1 MNQERKKNITKIIC
15 LMILTFFHAEL
26 ICQTGSPVVVFPN
39 GGQTLTVGS
48 TVTITWSG
56 TALGTV
62 VGIDYTIDNWV
73 NTTWLNTNFS
83 NPTANSFTWVVPNTP
98 GTQCKVGIFDT
109 SFQGDISDNF
119 FTIAPAAATAP
130 IADFIYTGAP
140 CSNKTISFSDA
151 SSNSPNSW
159 NWSVTPSA
167 TVTNIASQNPG
178 ILFGTPGIYSVTLIS
193 SNSGGSSA
201 PVTKTISINPS
212 PTIHITSSAS
222 VICKGQTVSLTAGGA
237 SNYLWNTGVS
247 GASITL
253 SPTTTTTYSVTGTNT
268 NNCSSTTTHMQN
280 VNACTHLPDINSDS
294 GFISVFPNPAK
305 DIVTVIGTNTP
316 LDGIVVIDVYSSDGK
331 LIQSNSLSPHQ
342 NTISLR
348 NLKPGFYF
356 INRTVKGQSVKT
368 AKLIVE

>member
-1 MNQERKKNITKIIC
+1 MKKKEKNSRLKIIN
-15 LMILTFFHAEL
+15 LLILIFIQIKL
-26 ICQTGSPVVVFPN
+26 VGQTGAPVVVFPN

-56 TALGTV
+56 TALGTI

-83 NPTANSFTWVVPNTP
+83 NPSTNSFTWVVPNTP

-119 FTIAPAAATAP
+119 FTIAPAAVSAP
-130 IADFIYTGAP
+130 TADFIYTGAP

-167 TVTNIASQNPG
+167 TVNNAASQNPS
-178 ILFGTPGIYSVTLIS
+178 IIFGAPGNYSVTLVA
-193 SNSGGSSA
+193 SNSGGSSV

-212 PTIHITSSAS
+212 PTINISSSAS

-237 SNYLWNTGVS
+237 ASYIWNTGAS
-247 GASITL
+247 STSITL
-253 SPTTTTTYSVTGTNT
+253 SPTITTTYSVVGTNS
-268 NNCSSTTTHMQN
+268 NNCSNNAAYTQN
-280 VNACTHLPDINSDS
+280 VNACTNLSDPDVDA
-294 GFISVFPNPAK
+294 GYVTFFPNPAK
-305 DIVTVIGTNTP
+305 DHIVFTFNNKPINDLIRVRI
-316 LDGIVVIDVYSSDGK
+316 YSSDGK
-331 LIQSNSLSPHQ
+331 LMFSDFLSSHH
-342 NTISLR
+342 NNISLL
-348 NLKPGFYF
+348 NFKSGFYLIHF
-356 INRTVKGQSVKT
+356 T
-368 AKLIVE
+368 AKDVNIKTSKLIIE